1 MKKLEKK
8 WMSLMKKLNLN
19 LFKFL
24 ILLFFILSNSA
35 YSEIKF
41 ISSNVEEVIITDGD
55 SLKIGKEKIRLSGID
70 APEMK
75 QICYDENDSPYAC
88 GHVAKKKLE
97 YFIKGSPYSKI
108 YCYYS
113 ERDKYNRILGE
124 CVLGESSSLNINEY
138 MVRWGYA
145 IAYLRYSEK
154 YLDVQEIAK
163 SSKTG
168 LWVGNFDM
176 PEEWRKKNK

>member
-41 ISSNVEEVIITDGD
+41 ISSNIEEVIITDGD

-97 YFIKGSPYSKI
+97 SFIKDTNYSKI

-113 ERDKYNRILGE
+113 ERDKYDRILGE
-124 CVLGESSSLNINEY
+124 CMLGEGSKKNINAY
-138 MVRWGYA
+138 MVFYGYA
-145 IAYLRYSEK
+145 VAYLRYSEK
-154 YLDVQEIAK
+154 YLEQQEDAK
-163 SSKTG
+163 RFKFG
-168 LWVGNFDM
+168 LWAGNFDM
-176 PEEWRKKNK
+176 PEDWRKKNK